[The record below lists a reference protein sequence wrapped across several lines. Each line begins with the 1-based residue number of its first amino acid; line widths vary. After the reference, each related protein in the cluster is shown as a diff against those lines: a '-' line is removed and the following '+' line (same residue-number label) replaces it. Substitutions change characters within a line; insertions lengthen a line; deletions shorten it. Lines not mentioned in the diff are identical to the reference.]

1 LVWESSVDDKTLN
14 FELAG
19 INNQN
24 FIMRDRQ
31 TGSWW
36 QQVSGEAI
44 QGSYK
49 GKKLKDVFHDEITFG
64 VWKSEHPN
72 GRVLIP
78 DEAIRSSNKY
88 ESANW
93 ESQVGKMPVRISTQF
108 DDSFE
113 PRTLIAGLKINNTA
127 KAYPISAIEKQS
139 PILDIIDGKPIIILL
154 AEDKKSIR
162 AFERNVDGKTL
173 EFLRKPE
180 TNELIDAETGSV
192 WDFTGKAVSGE
203 LSGTQLA
210 KIFVLKDYWFDWK
223 TYNPNT
229 LKYNLGNR

>member
-127 KAYPISAIEKQS
+127 KAYPVSAIEKQS
-139 PILDIIDGKPIIILL
+139 PILDVIDGKPIVILL

-162 AFERNVDGKTL
+162 AFERNVDGKEL

-180 TNELIDAETGSV
+180 SNELIDAETGSV
-192 WDFTGKAVSGE
+192 WDFSGKATSGE
-203 LSGTQLA
+203 LSGKQLK

-223 TYNPNT
+223 VYNPKT
-229 LKYNLGNR
+229 LKYNLGIQ

>member
-1 LVWESSVDDKTLN
+1 
-14 FELAG
+14 
-19 INNQN
+19 
-24 FIMRDRQ
+24 MRDRQ

-49 GKKLKDVFHDEITFG
+49 GKKLKDVFHDELTFG
-64 VWKSEHPN
+64 VWKQEHPN
-72 GRVLIP
+72 GRVLVP
-78 DEAIRSSNKY
+78 DEAILNSNKY
-88 ESANW
+88 ESADW
-93 ESQVGKMPVRISTQF
+93 ESQVDKMPVRISTQI

-113 PRTLIAGLKINNTA
+113 PRTLIAGLKVNNTA
-127 KAYPISAIEKQS
+127 KAYPVSAIEKQS
-139 PILDIIDGKPIIILL
+139 PILDIIDGKPIILLL

-162 AFERNVDGKTL
+162 AFERSVNGKTL

-203 LSGTQLA
+203 LSGKQLT
-210 KIFVLKDYWFDWK
+210 KVFVLKDYWFDWK
-223 TYNPNT
+223 IYNPST

>member
-24 FIMRDRQ
+24 FIMRDKQ

-49 GKKLKDVFHDEITFG
+49 GKTLKSVFHDELTFG

-72 GRVLIP
+72 GRVLVP
-78 DEAIRSSNKY
+78 DEAIRNSNKY
-88 ESANW
+88 ETADW
-93 ESQVGKMPVRISTQF
+93 ETQVGKMPVRISTKF

-113 PRTLIAGLKINNTA
+113 PRTLIVGLKINDTA
-127 KAYPISAIEKQS
+127 KAYPFSAIEKQS
-139 PILDIIDGKPIIILL
+139 PILDTLDETPIILLL
-154 AEDKKSIR
+154 AEDKKSVR
-162 AFERNVDGKTL
+162 AFERKVDGKTL
-173 EFLRKPE
+173 EFLRKPH

-192 WDFTGKAVSGE
+192 WDFTGMAVSGE
-203 LSGTQLA
+203 LSGKQL
-210 KIFVLKDYWFDWK
+210 IQVFVLKDYWFDWK